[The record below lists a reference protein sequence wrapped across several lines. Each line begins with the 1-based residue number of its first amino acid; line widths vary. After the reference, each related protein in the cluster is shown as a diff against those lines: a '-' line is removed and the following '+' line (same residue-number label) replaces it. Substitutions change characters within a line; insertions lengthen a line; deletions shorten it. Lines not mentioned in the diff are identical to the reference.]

1 MRNEANAAAKNWSRR
16 AEAPGPRASL
26 CCLAALLC
34 ACGGQFKPETLVEAL
49 RVLSVTAEPPEVSPG
64 ESASLGVLW
73 SDPSRLGQPT
83 TVLWVGCQPDPL
95 DLGRTTCSDATI
107 LLKPTLI
114 TDYPEDLQLL
124 GFGPVAS
131 YLPKADVFS
140 VLPEDDP
147 IRHNGT
153 VGVVLALV
161 VGEEVDPLATG
172 DKLRGYFERIENRE
186 TQAVAAI
193 ARVLVSERTPKNQNP
208 TIGRLTVAGAP
219 HPPHARLQVRAGQR
233 LALRVS
239 VPEAARETYT
249 LKQPSGLVEETE
261 AIVGAWYSSS
271 GRFSQARFDVFD
283 APETEFVAPGS
294 AEAPDDP
301 VPERRTGTVYLVVRD
316 DRGGQAFTSYPFY
329 VCDASAAPKVT
340 ALAPPSGSEDR
351 VVVTGENLANAL
363 DVVVGDVALAQG
375 SYSPGRQAFLGAP
388 PELPPGTYPV
398 RVRGKDCSDAD
409 TGLTYTVP

>member
-1 MRNEANAAAKNWSRR
+1 MRALVVVL
-16 AEAPGPRASL
+16 SL
-26 CCLAALLC
+26 SLFS
-34 ACGGQFKPETLVEAL
+34 CGGQFKPETLVEAL
-49 RVLSVTAEPPEVSPG
+49 RVLSVTSDPPEVSPG
-64 ESASLGVLW
+64 QTASLSVLW

-124 GFGPVAS
+124 GFGPTAS

-140 VLPEDDP
+140 VLPEGDP
-147 IRHNGT
+147 IRTNGT

-172 DKLRGYFERIENRE
+172 EKLRGYFERIEKRE

-193 ARVLVSERTPKNQNP
+193 ARVLVTERAVKNRNP
-208 TIGRLTVAGAP
+208 SIERLTVDGVA
-219 HPPHARLQVRAGQR
+219 HPPNARLQVRAGQR
-233 LALRVS
+233 QKLGVT
-239 VPEAARETYT
+239 VPADARETYT
-249 LKQPSGLVEETE
+249 LVQPAGNVEETE

-271 GRFSQARFDVFD
+271 GRFSQARFDVYES
-283 APETEFVAPGS
+283 PETDFVAPGS
-294 AEAPDDP
+294 TEAPDDP

-316 DRGGQAFTSYPFY
+316 SRGGQAFKQYPFY
-329 VCDASAAPKVT
+329 VCDDSPAPKVT
-340 ALAPPSGSEDR
+340 ALAPPSGTEDR
-351 VVVTGENLANAL
+351 VVVTGENLASAL
-363 DVVVGDVALAQG
+363 DIVVGDVALAEG

-388 PELPPGTYPV
+388 PALPSGTYPV
-398 RVRGKDCSDAD
+398 RVRAKNCSDVD